1 MSSCAVKA
9 VLKLHRLLAARSTLD
24 ANAGVAGS
32 LTSNANIVLLPL
44 GQNHG
49 HAIGLAALPTGPPI
63 GPRRHHHQSAA
74 PPTHTSMP
82 ALGQSG
88 CNSPPKNIP
97 SSFVSTRPTTESCG
111 RSLRSITLIIRGVS
125 LEFVSI

>member
-9 VLKLHRLLAARSTLD
+9 VLKLHLLLAARSTFD
-24 ANAGVAGS
+24 ANAGVVGS

-49 HAIGLAALPTGPPI
+49 HAIGLAALPTGPAI
-63 GPRRHHHQSAA
+63 GPRRHHHHQSAT
-74 PPTHTSMP
+74 PPTHTSTP

-88 CNSPPKNIP
+88 CNCPPKNIP
-97 SSFVSTRPTTESCG
+97 SGFV
-111 RSLRSITLIIRGVS
+111 
-125 LEFVSI
+125 